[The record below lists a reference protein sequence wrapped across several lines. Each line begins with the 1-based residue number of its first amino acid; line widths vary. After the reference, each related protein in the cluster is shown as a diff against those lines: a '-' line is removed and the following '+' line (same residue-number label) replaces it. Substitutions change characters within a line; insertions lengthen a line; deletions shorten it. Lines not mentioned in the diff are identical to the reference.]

1 MVTCDIRDDTCNVWD
16 TYDDD
21 VWDTC
26 DVCDI
31 YDIWDTCDEQIVTQ
45 KCVRRQIGGIFGC

>member
-26 DVCDI
+26 DVSDI
-31 YDIWDTCDEQIVTQ
+31 NDILDTCDEQIVTQ